1 MPTRHASISQGQH
14 NNHKARG
21 REEQSE
27 DGSDTEESEEEEEEE
42 EEEDDDDDDDGW
54 SVHSPRD
61 DGTEEYYSGSA
72 NDESVRAVWDDLLE
86 RLFQLSFTLITEE
99 FLEGQPSS
107 TLLIY
112 FSGILGFSTD
122 CQRFQP
128 ARGYCTNLS
137 GLIYIQRLLFLE
149 HALPLTSYP
158 AIGLQQRPPNQQF
171 EQLNSIREKF
181 MTSGCLSPLA
191 EMHNL
196 RNYGHIVAQT
206 EPPSVF
212 LHWSDDGQ
220 TVSYGYQFNLSMQ
233 SFRRL
238 PDYFINKAEGVCAE
252 LMLGLQLDI
261 NLAAIKDDMVNR
273 EVGYS
278 FVSHA
283 NNRLDRIRE
292 DLLVRVC
299 TAQSTRIFRNG
310 QWSWNAITAYLR
322 NVTTLE
328 EMILGGLYTAC
339 GQVPRLTELLSLR
352 CENSPSAMRSI
363 FVWNGSVI
371 YILQHHKAK
380 RSTNQEFYVVRF
392 LPARLGTVVVKYLT
406 CIRWI
411 VAILEQENPGLL
423 QLGSTVAQRDVLF
436 QTPIGVTEKH
446 VREVHSPFNRYDD
459 RSAEADL
466 NVTFAWQSGHRPLQR
481 GVVYGLD
488 GAFPHQLQPSLLR
501 AYEWASARWHE
512 FIHQASKNARMQ
524 ANQVHTMNTA
534 HSIGPG
540 KKRRATFITSD
551 DQPLSNQQSKRSRQ
565 ILNLQSTLS
574 QKDIDSTSPGRKDCA
589 SVCIQGLA
597 CILSELRILV
607 CLVCRAAVRP
617 GPSIEMHFRG
627 QHKLKGEH
635 LQAVMSLCSD
645 WLLQD
650 PRCIALPN
658 DGTKAIPYLPVY
670 NGFRCTHCIFMTI
683 SRKKIVS
690 HYREKKHNIRDINIK
705 D

>member
-1 MPTRHASISQGQH
+1 
-14 NNHKARG
+14 
-21 REEQSE
+21 
-27 DGSDTEESEEEEEEE
+27 
-42 EEEDDDDDDDGW
+42 
-54 SVHSPRD
+54 
-61 DGTEEYYSGSA
+61 
-72 NDESVRAVWDDLLE
+72 
-86 RLFQLSFTLITEE
+86 
-99 FLEGQPSS
+99 
-107 TLLIY
+107 
-112 FSGILGFSTD
+112 
-122 CQRFQP
+122 
-128 ARGYCTNLS
+128 
-137 GLIYIQRLLFLE
+137 
-149 HALPLTSYP
+149 
-158 AIGLQQRPPNQQF
+158 
-171 EQLNSIREKF
+171 
-181 MTSGCLSPLA
+181 
-191 EMHNL
+191 
-196 RNYGHIVAQT
+196 
-206 EPPSVF
+206 
-212 LHWSDDGQ
+212 
-220 TVSYGYQFNLSMQ
+220 
-233 SFRRL
+233 
-238 PDYFINKAEGVCAE
+238 
-252 LMLGLQLDI
+252 
-261 NLAAIKDDMVNR
+261 
-273 EVGYS
+273 
-278 FVSHA
+278 
-283 NNRLDRIRE
+283 
-292 DLLVRVC
+292 
-299 TAQSTRIFRNG
+299 
-310 QWSWNAITAYLR
+310 
-322 NVTTLE
+322 
-328 EMILGGLYTAC
+328 
-339 GQVPRLTELLSLR
+339 
-352 CENSPSAMRSI
+352 MRSI

-423 QLGSTVAQRDVLF
+423 QLGSTIVQRDVLF
-436 QTPIGVTEKH
+436 QTRGKAWPPSRLTTVLKAATAEVWEQGINARIYRQLAIGVTEKH

-540 KKRRATFITSD
+540 EKRRATFITSD

-574 QKDIDSTSPGRKDCA
+574 QKDIDSTSPSHKDCA

-617 GPSIEMHFRG
+617 GPSIEIHFRG

-670 NGFRCTHCIFMTI
+670 KGFRCTHCIFMTI

-690 HYREKKHNIRDINIK
+690 HYREKKHNIGDINVK
-705 D
+705 DWEEVGLQTFMRGSYAQYWVVSG